1 MSKTPPEDNAIG
13 DIKILS
19 QIYLSV
25 GVVQS
30 KVFSR
35 LVDQVLGNF
44 VIDRFKAA

>member
-1 MSKTPPEDNAIG
+1 MSKTPPEDNANT

-30 KVFSR
+30 KVF
-35 LVDQVLGNF
+35 
-44 VIDRFKAA
+44 FKTDGPSAG